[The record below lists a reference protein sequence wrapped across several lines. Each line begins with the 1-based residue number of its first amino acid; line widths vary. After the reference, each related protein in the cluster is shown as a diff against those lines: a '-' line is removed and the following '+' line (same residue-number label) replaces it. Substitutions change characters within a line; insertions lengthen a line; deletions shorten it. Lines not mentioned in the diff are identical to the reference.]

1 VTKLDISDPSSI
13 KSLYSTIS
21 QNEKRLDIL
30 INNAGTNDT
39 GDADVP
45 APEVVAVNY
54 GGTKDSCLTFLPLMT
69 QTPGSRIVNVSSV
82 GSKLHH
88 YSAEI
93 KATFRDSKLTLPQLD
108 DLAKRYCDAVAA
120 GKAKD
125 QGFGGAN
132 GYAVS
137 KACINS
143 LTAILGRENQGKVV
157 VNCCCPGWV
166 DTDMGSIMGQ
176 PPKKPEEGARIP
188 FRLAMGDVGGVT
200 GKYWEN
206 PSISDTAEGQVG
218 EW

>member
-1 VTKLDISDPSSI
+1 MLV
-13 KSLYSTIS
+13 
-21 QNEKRLDIL
+21 
-30 INNAGTNDT
+30 NNAGTNDT
-39 GDADVP
+39 GDWQVP

-54 GGTKDSCLTFLPLMT
+54 GGTKDACLTFLPLMAK
-69 QTPGSRIVNVSSV
+69 TPGSRIVNVSSV

-88 YSAEI
+88 YSNEI
-93 KATFRDSKLTLPQLD
+93 KATFRDPKLTLPRLD
-108 DLAKRYCDAVAA
+108 DLAKSYCDAVGA
-120 GKAKD
+120 GKAKG
-125 QGFGGAN
+125 QGFGDAN

-143 LTAILGRENQGKVV
+143 LTAILAREYDGKVV

-188 FRLAMGDVGGVT
+188 FRLATGDLGGVT

-206 PSISDTAEGQVG
+206 PSISGTGEGQVG